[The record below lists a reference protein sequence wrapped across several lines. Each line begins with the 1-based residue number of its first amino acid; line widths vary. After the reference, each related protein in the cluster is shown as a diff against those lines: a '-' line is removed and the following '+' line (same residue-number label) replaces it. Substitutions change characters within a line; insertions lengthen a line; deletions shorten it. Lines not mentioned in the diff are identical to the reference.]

1 MGNYIPNG
9 GVKNHMLSFAVYGN
23 LDRLKFFWPY
33 LANKNPKIENQYE
46 TTPFDFVIFYG
57 LSDVANF
64 MRKQVSND
72 RACVRNM
79 DRRVQAVQTKL
90 ARNLKCLGLEK
101 GSNLEKYFSNSG
113 I

>member
-1 MGNYIPNG
+1 
-9 GVKNHMLSFAVYGN
+9 MLSFAVYGN

-33 LANKNPKIENQYE
+33 LTNKNPKIENQYE

-64 MRKQVSND
+64 MRKELSND

-79 DRRVQAVQTKL
+79 DRRGQAVQTKL

-101 GSNLEKYFSNSG
+101 GSNLEKYFSNRG
-113 I
+113 T

>member
-1 MGNYIPNG
+1 
-9 GVKNHMLSFAVYGN
+9 MLSFAVYGN

-33 LANKNPKIENQYE
+33 LTNKNPKIENQYE
-46 TTPFDFVIFYG
+46 TTPFDFVIYYG

-64 MRKQVSND
+64 MRKEVSND

-79 DRRVQAVQTKL
+79 DRRVQAVQTKR
-90 ARNLKCLGLEK
+90 ARAIKNLGLRK
-101 GSNLEKYFSNSG
+101 KDDLDKYFSNSG